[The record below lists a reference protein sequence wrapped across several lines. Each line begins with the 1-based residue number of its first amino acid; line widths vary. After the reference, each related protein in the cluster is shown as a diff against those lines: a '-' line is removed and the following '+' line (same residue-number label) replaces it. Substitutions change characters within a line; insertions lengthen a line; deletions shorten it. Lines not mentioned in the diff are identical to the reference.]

1 MGSVYDIC
9 KGVCDEQYYEFE
21 IPSNQSQ
28 NNSFIRANKLQE
40 FNSKKFSR
48 YSPYHVSNE
57 IIINTNNE
65 ATKNKSRYNSGN
77 ENELLLSIDKL
88 SQMIESLEYKNKILE
103 REKNE
108 LKEEKE
114 KLAKELEI
122 CKNRTMIK
130 RINTMKNSDNKEIK
144 RSSTTNLGDK
154 VKLIFIFKNEI
165 DNNNNNQINYNDN
178 SKEELNAYKNEMFIE
193 VKLRLLKIRHF
204 QPGFIKKCFYNSKEI
219 NDWFTLE
226 ELNIK
231 DNSTI
236 ICDIT

>member
-1 MGSVYDIC
+1 
-9 KGVCDEQYYEFE
+9 
-21 IPSNQSQ
+21 
-28 NNSFIRANKLQE
+28 
-40 FNSKKFSR
+40 
-48 YSPYHVSNE
+48 
-57 IIINTNNE
+57 
-65 ATKNKSRYNSGN
+65 
-77 ENELLLSIDKL
+77 
-88 SQMIESLEYKNKILE
+88 MIESLEYKNKILE

-231 DNSTI
+231 DNSNI
-236 ICDIT
+236 ICEIT